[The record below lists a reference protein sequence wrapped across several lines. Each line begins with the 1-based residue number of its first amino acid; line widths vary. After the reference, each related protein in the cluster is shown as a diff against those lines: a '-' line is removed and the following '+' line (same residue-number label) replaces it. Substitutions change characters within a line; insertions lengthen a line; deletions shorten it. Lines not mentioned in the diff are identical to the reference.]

1 MEQLRA
7 RIDSLTQEL
16 DRLKRQPYR
25 IEKGIKIFHDK
36 ISEVGGD
43 KLRAQ
48 KSKRI
53 ILKSK

>member
-7 RIDSLTQEL
+7 QIDSLTQEL
-16 DRLKRQPYR
+16 DRLKRQSYI

-43 KLRAQ
+43 KLRVQ
-48 KSKRI
+48 KSKQI